1 MLYEKS
7 GSAFLLGLDE
17 LLCVLFGEARK
28 HEPEHREIDH
38 GLRARRE
45 VLIILA
51 HTAVAANPG
60 KGTLDHPASRQV
72 FKGLGPGHPHHPP
85 VFRQIPTPPW
95 CSPPHPSPPPH
106 LRHAPQLPP
115 PP

>member
-1 MLYEKS
+1 MSYRLYEKS

-60 KGTLDHPASRQV
+60 KGTLDHPASRHGFQS
-72 FKGLGPGHPHHPP
+72 LGQGHPPQPPVLRHDPTAPGRVTHHPRP
-85 VFRQIPTPPW
+85 
-95 CSPPHPSPPPH
+95 
-106 LRHAPQLPP
+106 
-115 PP
+115 

>member
-60 KGTLDHPASRQV
+60 KGTLDPPASRQV
-72 FKGLGPGHPHHPP
+72 FQGLGQRHPPPPP
-85 VFRQIPTPPW
+85 VFRHAPTPSG
-95 CSPPHPSPPPH
+95 CAPPP
-106 LRHAPQLPP
+106 LCPP
-115 PP
+115 